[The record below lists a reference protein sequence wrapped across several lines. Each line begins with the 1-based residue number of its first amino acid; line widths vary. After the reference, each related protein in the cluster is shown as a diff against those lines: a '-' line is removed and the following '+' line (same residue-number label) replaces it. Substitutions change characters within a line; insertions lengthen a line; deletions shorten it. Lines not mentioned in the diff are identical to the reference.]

1 MYAIFA
7 NFQYY
12 SAMKT
17 TTTEQRLRLLLDD
30 GSSFTLQELQT
41 RLRVGERQVR
51 RLLEQLESSGLT
63 LRRRQQGRQK
73 YFYLDEQD
81 QRTALPDLSLSQA
94 ELRSLT
100 LAVKASKAMLA
111 GTPHAEPLQRV
122 FNHLLERVEPLAY
135 VFDVADQLQ
144 AWQFENEV
152 SDQIALDNFSLLDRA
167 ITDRCSVRIDYTK
180 GSSGEVSQGRRIDP
194 YFLAKRGRA
203 WMVIGHCHQ
212 KQEMRNFALVRIS
225 RVEVCDPER
234 EDAIFTIPEDFVAD
248 EYFRGALGAINSGTC
263 YELRLLVEPEKA
275 RYFQDRTYH
284 PTQLLEEECPD
295 GRIIVSYELEGFEE
309 MRSFCQG
316 WGTGITVLDPPEL
329 RERLYQEAQVIANRY
344 RPA

>member
-1 MYAIFA
+1 
-7 NFQYY
+7 
-12 SAMKT
+12 MKT
-17 TTTEQRLRLLLDD
+17 TTTEQHLRLLLDD
-30 GSSFTLQELQT
+30 GSIFTLKELQT
-41 RLRVGERQVR
+41 HLQVGERQVR
-51 RLLEQLESSGLT
+51 RLLEQLEASGIT
-63 LRRRQQGRQK
+63 LRRKQQGRYK

-81 QRTALPDLSLSQA
+81 QRTALPDLRFSQA

-100 LAVKASKAMLA
+100 LAVKASKALLA
-111 GTPHAEPLQRV
+111 GTPHAEPLHSV
-122 FNHLLERVEPLAY
+122 FDRLLKRVEPLAY

-152 SDQIALDNFSLLDRA
+152 SDQIALDNFSLLNRA
-167 ITDRCSVRIDYTK
+167 ITNRCSVRIDYTK
-180 GSSGEVSQGRRIDP
+180 GSSGEVSKGRRIDP

-225 RVEVCDPER
+225 QVEVCDPET
-234 EDAIFTIPEDFVAD
+234 EDAIFTIPKDFVAD

-263 YELRLLVEPEKA
+263 YELRLLVEPKKA

-284 PTQLLEEECPD
+284 PTQLIEEEHSD
-295 GRIIVSYELEGFEE
+295 GRLVVSYELEGFEE

-316 WGTGITVLDPPEL
+316 WGTGVTVLDPPEL
-329 RERLYQEAQVIANRY
+329 RERLFQEAQVIADRY
-344 RPA
+344 KSA